1 MIFSLLNAEPGERNF
16 VTYLSDPLII
26 IGAVTFVIGAVIMLL
41 SKTLAYRRDKTVDSL
56 TYKNTDTYKIT
67 MTVGGIITFVGTV
80 ILIIGTV
87 GLIQN

>member
-1 MIFSLLNAEPGERNF
+1 MIFSLLNAEPGERSF

-26 IGAVTFVIGAVIMLL
+26 IGAVTFIIGAVIMLL

-56 TYKNTDTYKIT
+56 TYRSTDTYKIT

-87 GLIQN
+87 GLITN